1 MVSFAVTRN
10 GMTWGEGQQG
20 SYIEIPYGR
29 SPNCTSDSNACY
41 VISDGVVYYDVSN
54 NAYCVEPDGYAVS
67 SSNWDFTYS
76 YGDKIKIGIL
86 NEYT

>member
-1 MVSFAVTRN
+1 MDMHAGVPTGKS
-10 GMTWGEGQQG
+10 
-20 SYIEIPYGR
+20 
-29 SPNCTSDSNACY
+29 SP
-41 VISDGVVYYDVSN
+41 GLYDVSN